1 MLDISAEKLA
11 KRIFEFGLLSS
22 NQVDVALADAGGRN
36 GEATLDQFIS
46 LLLERE
52 LLTNWQISRVCE
64 NQRRG
69 YFYGKWRLLYMIG
82 AGSFARVYRAVHTET
97 GDSKAVKVLRQRHS
111 TDAPTRKN
119 FIKEARIVMQ
129 MRHENITPIYEVDEQ
144 ENRIYMVMEFVEGQN
159 LREYARAHGGL
170 PVKTALQ
177 ITRDVMAGLAYASL
191 RNIYHRDMKLSNVL
205 LAASGTAMIV
215 DFGLAVDTEADE
227 NSGPR
232 SIDYA
237 GLERFTR
244 VRKTDPRSDT
254 FFVGCMLCQMLCGVP
269 PMDDNVDR
277 LKRMSTSRFTDI
289 VPITVH
295 SPDLPHRAVVLVQR
309 LMAIDPKKRPDTPV
323 MALKEIDKVIAAI
336 EAGDT
341 RAYEAAQAENEKFQ
355 QQQDEKDEG
364 EGKTVLLI
372 ESNSKVQ
379 DSLRNR
385 LKEIGY
391 RVLIT
396 ADPTRGLE
404 RFEELE
410 PTYDDMPA
418 DCVIFGCAGLG
429 REGIKAF
436 KSFIEY
442 RSTAQMPAILITT
455 KHVTKLV
462 SPDWFNEHRKQLNMP
477 LKFKLVK
484 YALRELLDIRV
495 KKS

>member
-11 KRIFEFGLLSS
+11 QRIFDCGLLTS
-22 NQVDVALADAGGRN
+22 NQVSVALADAGGR
-36 GEATLDQFIS
+36 GQPTLDELIS

-64 NQRRG
+64 NHRRG
-69 YFYGKWRLLYMIG
+69 FFYGKWRLLYLIG

-111 TDAPTRKN
+111 ADAATREN
-119 FIKEARIVMQ
+119 FMKEARIVMQ
-129 MRHENITPIYEVDEQ
+129 LRHKNITPIYEVEEQ
-144 ENRIYMVMEFVEGQN
+144 NNRIYMVMEFVEGQN
-159 LREYARAHGGL
+159 LREYARTHRQL

-177 ITRDVMAGLAYASL
+177 ITRDVLAGLAYASL

-205 LAASGTAMIV
+205 LASTGTAMIV
-215 DFGLAVDTEADE
+215 DFGLAVDTESNE

-254 FFVGCMLCQMLCGVP
+254 FFVGCMLYQMLCGVP
-269 PMDDNVDR
+269 PMDETADR
-277 LKRMSTSRFTDI
+277 LKRMSSNRFSDI
-289 VPITVH
+289 VPISVH
-295 SPDLPHRAVVLVQR
+295 APELPHRVVTLVQR
-309 LMAIDPKKRPDTPV
+309 LMAIDPNKRPGTPV
-323 MALKEIDKVIAAI
+323 IAQKECEKTIAAI

-355 QQQDEKDEG
+355 QKQDEKDEG
-364 EGKTVLLI
+364 EGKTILLI

-379 DSLRNR
+379 DSLRNK

-396 ADPTRGLE
+396 ADPYRGLE
-404 RFEELE
+404 RFEELDPSE
-410 PTYDDMPA
+410 EMPA
-418 DCVIFGCAGLG
+418 NCVIFGCAGLG
-429 REGIKAF
+429 SKGVKAF
-436 KSFIEY
+436 EGFVKY
-442 RSTAQMPAILITT
+442 RSTAQMPTILITT
-455 KHVTKLV
+455 NNVAKLV
-462 SPDWFNEHRKQLNMP
+462 SPEWFNEHRVQLNMP

-484 YALRELLDIRV
+484 EALRKLLKV
-495 KKS
+495 GGEA

>member
-1 MLDISAEKLA
+1 MLEISADKLA
-11 KRIFEFGLLSS
+11 ERIYDRGLLTRKE
-22 NQVDVALADAGGRN
+22 VDVALADAGGPGR
-36 GEATLDQFIS
+36 ASLDDLVS
-46 LLLERE
+46 LLLGRE

-64 NQRRG
+64 NHKFG
-69 YFYGKWRLLYMIG
+69 FFYGKWRLLYLIG

-111 TDAPTRKN
+111 ADAATRAN
-119 FIKEARIVMQ
+119 FMKEGRIVMQ
-129 MRHENITPIYEVDEQ
+129 LRHKNITPIYEVDEQ
-144 ENRIYMVMEFVEGQN
+144 NNRIYMVMEFVEGQN
-159 LREYARAHGGL
+159 LREYARAHGKL

-177 ITRDVMAGLAYASL
+177 ITRDVLAGLAYASL

-205 LAASGTAMIV
+205 LASTGTAMIV
-215 DFGLAVDTEADE
+215 DFGLAVDTDSNE

-237 GLERFTR
+237 GLERLTR

-254 FFVGCMLCQMLCGVP
+254 FFVGCMLYQMLCGAP
-269 PMDDNVDR
+269 PMDETADR
-277 LKRMSTSRFTDI
+277 LKRMSSNRFTDI

-295 SPDLPHRAVVLVQR
+295 APELPHRAVTLVQR
-309 LMAIDPKKRPDTPV
+309 LMAIDPKKRPGTPV
-323 MALKEIDKVIAAI
+323 IAQKETEKAIAAI

-341 RAYEAAQAENEKFQ
+341 RAYEAAQAENDKFQ
-355 QQQDEKDEG
+355 QKQDEKDEG
-364 EGKTVLLI
+364 EGKTILLI

-396 ADPTRGLE
+396 ADPMRGLE
-404 RFEELE
+404 RFEGMDPAEE
-410 PTYDDMPA
+410 EDRPA

-429 REGIKAF
+429 RQGVKAF
-436 KSFIEY
+436 EGFINY
-442 RSTAQMPAILITT
+442 QSTAQMPAILITT
-455 KHVTKLV
+455 NSIAKLV
-462 SPDWFNEHRKQLNMP
+462 PPEWLNEHRMQLNMP

-484 YALRELLDIRV
+484 RALRQLLNV
-495 KKS
+495 GGEV

>member
-1 MLDISAEKLA
+1 MLDISADKLA
-11 KRIFEFGLLSS
+11 QRIYECGLLT
-22 NQVDVALADAGGRN
+22 NKQVSVALADAGGP
-36 GEATLDQFIS
+36 GQASLDNLIS

-64 NQRRG
+64 NHRKG
-69 YFYGKWRLLYMIG
+69 YFYGKWRLLYLIG

-111 TDAPTRKN
+111 ADAATRAN
-119 FIKEARIVMQ
+119 FLKEARIVMQ
-129 MRHENITPIYEVDEQ
+129 LRHPNLTPIYEVDEQ
-144 ENRIYMVMEFVEGQN
+144 NNRIYMVMEFVEGQN
-159 LREYARAHGGL
+159 LRDYARAHGKL

-177 ITRDVMAGLAYASL
+177 ITRDILAGLAYASL

-205 LAASGTAMIV
+205 LASTGTAMIV
-215 DFGLAVDTEADE
+215 DFGLAVDTESKE
-227 NSGPR
+227 NDGPR
-232 SIDYA
+232 SVDYA
-237 GLERFTR
+237 ALERFTR

-254 FFVGCMLCQMLCGVP
+254 FFVGCMLYQMLCGVA
-269 PMDDNVDR
+269 PMDDTVDR
-277 LKRMSTSRFTDI
+277 LKRMSSGRFTDI

-295 SPDLPHRAVVLVQR
+295 APELPHRAVVLVQR
-309 LMAIDPKKRPDTPV
+309 LMAVDPKKRPDTPV
-323 MALKEIDKVIAAI
+323 IAQKEAEKAIAAI

-341 RAYEAAQAENEKFQ
+341 RAYEAAQVENDKFQ
-355 QQQDEKDEG
+355 KQQDEKDEG
-364 EGKTVLLI
+364 EGKTILLI

-396 ADPTRGLE
+396 ANPTRGLE
-404 RFEELE
+404 RFEEMD
-410 PTYDDMPA
+410 PTEEMPA

-429 REGIKAF
+429 RDGVKAF
-436 KSFIEY
+436 EGFINY

-455 KHVTKLV
+455 NSVAKLV
-462 SPDWFNEHRKQLNMP
+462 SEDWLNEHRVQLNMP

-484 YALRELLDIRV
+484 KALRKLLKV
-495 KKS
+495 GAAEA

>member
-1 MLDISAEKLA
+1 MPDISAEKLA
-11 KRIFEFGLLSS
+11 QRIFDCGLLTS
-22 NQVDVALADAGGRN
+22 NQVEIALADAGGR
-36 GEATLDQFIS
+36 GRASLDDMIS

-64 NQRRG
+64 NHRRG

-111 TDAPTRKN
+111 ADAATRAN
-119 FIKEARIVMQ
+119 FIKEARIVMEL
-129 MRHENITPIYEVDEQ
+129 RHKNLTPIYEVDEQ
-144 ENRIYMVMEFVEGQN
+144 QNRIYMVMEFVEGQN
-159 LREYARAHGGL
+159 LREYVRAHRKL
-170 PVKTALQ
+170 PVKTALK
-177 ITRDVMAGLAYASL
+177 ITRDVLAGLAYASL

-205 LAASGTAMIV
+205 LSSTGTAMIV
-215 DFGLAVDTEADE
+215 DFGLAVDTDSNE

-237 GLERFTR
+237 ALERFTR

-254 FFVGCMLCQMLCGVP
+254 FFVGCMLYQMLCGVA
-269 PMDDNVDR
+269 PMDDTVDR
-277 LKRMSTSRFTDI
+277 LKRMSTNRFTDI

-295 SPDLPHRAVVLVQR
+295 DPDLPHRAVVLVQR
-309 LMAIDPKKRPDTPV
+309 LMAVDPNKRPDTPLL
-323 MALKEIDKVIAAI
+323 AQKETEKTLAAI

-355 QQQDEKDEG
+355 EKQDEKDEG
-364 EGKTVLLI
+364 AGKTILLI

-396 ADPTRGLE
+396 SDPTRGLE
-404 RFEELE
+404 RFEDLE
-410 PTYDDMPA
+410 PDEEMPA

-429 REGIKAF
+429 RSAVAAFEGF
-436 KSFIEY
+436 VNY
-442 RSTAQMPAILITT
+442 RSTAQLPAILITT
-455 KHVTKLV
+455 KQVTKLV
-462 SPDWFNEHRKQLNMP
+462 SEDWLNDHRVQLTMP
-477 LKFKLVK
+477 LKFKHVK
-484 YALRELLDIRV
+484 IALRKLLKV
-495 KKS
+495 GAKQA

>member
-1 MLDISAEKLA
+1 MLDISADKLA
-11 KRIFEFGLLSS
+11 QRIFAFGLLTTK
-22 NQVDVALADAGGRN
+22 QVEVALADAGGRGRASLN
-36 GEATLDQFIS
+36 DLIS

-64 NQRRG
+64 NHRQG

-111 TDAPTRKN
+111 ADAATREN
-119 FIKEARIVMQ
+119 FMKEARIVMQ
-129 MRHENITPIYEVDEQ
+129 LRHKNIAPIYEVGEQ
-144 ENRIYMVMEFVEGQN
+144 QNRIYMVMEFVEGQN
-159 LREYARAHGGL
+159 LREYARAHGQL
-170 PVKTALQ
+170 PIKTALQ
-177 ITRDVMAGLAYASL
+177 ITRDVLAGLAYASL

-205 LAASGTAMIV
+205 LSASGTAMIV
-215 DFGLAVDTEADE
+215 DFGLAVDTEASE

-237 GLERFTR
+237 GLERLTR
-244 VRKTDPRSDT
+244 VRKSDPRSDT
-254 FFVGCMLCQMLCGVP
+254 FFVGCMLYQMLCGVP
-269 PMDDNVDR
+269 PMDDTVDR

-295 SPDLPHRAVVLVQR
+295 APDLPHRAVVLVQR
-309 LMAIDPKKRPDTPV
+309 LMAIDPNKRPDTPV
-323 MALKEIDKVIAAI
+323 IAQKEAEKTIAAI

-341 RAYEAAQAENEKFQ
+341 RAYEAAQAVNDKFQ

-364 EGKTVLLI
+364 EGKTILLI

-396 ADPTRGLE
+396 ADPNRGLE
-404 RFEELE
+404 RFEDLDPSEE
-410 PTYDDMPA
+410 MPA

-429 REGIKAF
+429 RTAVRAFEGF
-436 KSFIEY
+436 VNYS
-442 RSTAQMPAILITT
+442 STAQLPAILITT
-455 KHVTKLV
+455 NGVSKLV
-462 SPDWFNEHRKQLNMP
+462 SEDWFNENRAQLNMP
-477 LKFKLVK
+477 LKFKEVK
-484 YALRELLDIRV
+484 LALRKLLKIGV
-495 KKS
+495 SEA

>member
-11 KRIFEFGLLSS
+11 KRIFECGLLTS
-22 NQVDVALADAGGRN
+22 NQVSVALADAGGR
-36 GEATLDQFIS
+36 GQPSLDELIS

-64 NQRRG
+64 NHRRG
-69 YFYGKWRLLYMIG
+69 YFYGKWRLLYLIG

-111 TDAPTRKN
+111 ADAATRAN

-129 MRHENITPIYEVDEQ
+129 LRHPNLTPIYEVEEQ
-144 ENRIYMVMEFVEGQN
+144 NNRIYMVMEFVEGQN
-159 LREYARAHGGL
+159 LREYARAHGKL
-170 PVKTALQ
+170 PVNTALN
-177 ITRDVMAGLAYASL
+177 ITRDVLAGLAYASL

-205 LAASGTAMIV
+205 LASTGTAMIV
-215 DFGLAVDTEADE
+215 DFGLAVDTESNE
-227 NSGPR
+227 NDGPR

-237 GLERFTR
+237 ALERFTR

-254 FFVGCMLCQMLCGVP
+254 FFVGCMLYQMLCGVA
-269 PMDDNVDR
+269 PMDDTVDR
-277 LKRMSTSRFTDI
+277 IKRMSSNRFTDI

-295 SPDLPHRAVVLVQR
+295 APELPHRAVVLVQR
-309 LMAIDPKKRPDTPV
+309 LMAVDPNKRPATPV
-323 MALKEIDKVIAAI
+323 IAQKEAEKTIAAI

-341 RAYEAAQAENEKFQ
+341 RAYEAAQSENDKFQ

-364 EGKTVLLI
+364 EGKTILLI

-396 ADPTRGLE
+396 ADPNRGLE
-404 RFEELE
+404 RFHEMDPSDE
-410 PTYDDMPA
+410 MPA

-429 REGIKAF
+429 RKGVKAF
-436 KSFIEY
+436 EGFVNY

-455 KHVTKLV
+455 NNVAKLV
-462 SPDWFNEHRKQLNMP
+462 SPDWINEHRKQLNMP

-484 YALRELLDIRV
+484 EALRELLNVGGD
-495 KKS
+495 S